1 MRRGRNGISRRRPAF
16 WRAGRCGTV
25 CSRRRHSPP
34 HRPPFGTGSGCCR
47 RRPPAHPVPSPTQRC
62 GNGHRADL
70 DNLDTGATV
79 YENAAPSQCPEGGS
93 DGFTR
98 RRKQPTADR
107 GHPAGAHQLTAGGRD
122 LAGQAEAHHTSAPA
136 SPARQPGPAGRGRP
150 VVGARSRHRPPS
162 PARHPCTGT
171 CRPHRSATRH
181 RRSGRPSSTSRP
193 SPPLASRCGPRATR
207 DHRRR
212 SDHLTSLVAAG
223 SCARRNRLTLSDQRA
238 TLGTRLRGAC
248 ARPYGR
254 RVALTP
260 GHRRMTCGGPA
271 GARAGRPGPR
281 TLESQQSAES
291 AACTA
296 RPWVLAADRPTAT
309 RPPICATSNAI
320 FAASSVSRTRRREPA
335 AAQRYA
341 ALWAAGVGCGIRP
354 EPRARPVV
362 APRGVGQRAV
372 LALDDLGQRSRQA
385 ALKPGLSPP
394 RDSRTAAVPRGH
406 NATSGPPHESSQ
418 HRAATLQPAWWP
430 APPSVPVMPARP
442 PSRTAGS
449 ADDSKS
455 DEQDDGHHRGQ
466 QQ

>member
-1 MRRGRNGISRRRPAF
+1 VVPSRRRPPCGRAAASYSNRPARGRSPSQPRAPDRHDAAARPAPSGGQPDSAGAGRRPSASVPQGPGCAVEWSVCGLAALEWVGCSGQAASRSMRRGCNGISRRRPAF
-16 WRAGRCGTV
+16 WRGGRCGFV

-34 HRPPFGTGSGCCR
+34 HRRPFGTGSGCCR
-47 RRPPAHPVPSPTQRC
+47 RRPPAHPVPSPAQRC

-70 DNLDTGATV
+70 VNLDTGATV

-223 SCARRNRLTLSDQRA
+223 SCARWQQIRRSQ
-238 TLGTRLRGAC
+238 TRGQPSERGCGAC
-248 ARPYGR
+248 TGPYGR

-260 GHRRMTCGGPA
+260 GHRRMTCGGLPA
-271 GARAGRPGPR
+271 LVLDGQAPDPREPAVRGVGR
-281 TLESQQSAES
+281 
-291 AACTA
+291 ACTA
-296 RPWVLAADRPTAT
+296 RPWALAADRQTAT

-320 FAASSVSRTRRREPA
+320 FAASSASRTCHREPA

-341 ALWAAGVGCGIRP
+341 ALWPAGVGLR
-354 EPRARPVV
+354 
-362 APRGVGQRAV
+362 
-372 LALDDLGQRSRQA
+372 
-385 ALKPGLSPP
+385 
-394 RDSRTAAVPRGH
+394 H
-406 NATSGPPHESSQ
+406 
-418 HRAATLQPAWWP
+418 
-430 APPSVPVMPARP
+430 APPSLAH
-442 PSRTAGS
+442 GW
-449 ADDSKS
+449 
-455 DEQDDGHHRGQ
+455 
-466 QQ
+466 